1 MTPDSDRDM
10 DRLLGAVLPGTLAP
24 ASAECLDAERLA
36 AWSEGAL
43 DSEAARSVETHLAGC
58 ARCQALAAV
67 FARTEPAP
75 AASVSPGVVI
85 PMRRRWSMGWIA
97 PLAAAAA
104 AATLWIVWPGRQ
116 IGPASEST
124 IATAPASPGTPAPTQ
139 TMARAEEN
147 KQKAA
152 ETGPP
157 AAGFA
162 EPKNQARTQAP
173 ADADASRLDQLKKD
187 ATARRDRDAAV
198 NPTAAPAEA
207 PKAAG
212 ALAAPATSTG
222 APPPAPAAPPPPP
235 AAPASTAQTPAARP
249 AQAAPPFA
257 QTGQAGAARPAS
269 PPLGAMNEAVSV
281 ARRELQARDSAA
293 AAKLEAT
300 VPPVIEIVTVQAQVL
315 DAISEVNTRQ
325 VAGGVA
331 GRGGGGGGRGGGARA
346 APPAPPP
353 AAAPAVAPRWRI
365 LEGTRVERSTDNGAT
380 WLPLGIDLPARLT
393 GGASP
398 APSVC
403 WLIGERGLVLL
414 STNGLN
420 FERITFPAAVNLTGI
435 RATSAESAAIATTDG
450 RTFITSDGGRSWRL
464 QGFPAGSF

>member
-1 MTPDSDRDM
+1 MTPESDRDM

-36 AWSEGAL
+36 GWSEGAL
-43 DSEAARSVETHLAGC
+43 DSEEARSVETHLAGC

-104 AATLWIVWPGRQ
+104 ALTLWIVWPGR
-116 IGPASEST
+116 EST
-124 IATAPASPGTPAPTQ
+124 SSITSAPPVAAPSQ

-152 ETGPP
+152 ETEPP

-187 ATARRDRDAAV
+187 ATARRERDVAV
-198 NPTAAPAEA
+198 NPAAAPAEA
-207 PKAAG
+207 PKS
-212 ALAAPATSTG
+212 AAPAISTV
-222 APPPAPAAPPPPP
+222 APPPAPATPPPPP
-235 AAPASTAQTPAARP
+235 AAPASAAQTPAARP

-257 QTGQAGAARPAS
+257 QSGQAAATRPA
-269 PPLGAMNEAVSV
+269 PPPPGATNEAVSV
-281 ARRELQARDSAA
+281 ARPELQMRDSAA

-331 GRGGGGGGRGGGARA
+331 AGRGGGGGGRGGGARA
-346 APPAPPP
+346 VPPAPPP
-353 AAAPAVAPRWRI
+353 AAAPAAAPRWRI
-365 LEGTRVERSTDNGAT
+365 LDGTRVERSTDNGAT

-435 RATSAESAAIATTDG
+435 RATSAEAAAIATTDG